1 MKIAVTGATGEMGGN
16 VIKSAREKDIDIGL
30 AVDREENTRMGL
42 QIENDDNF
50 EKLLESRNIDIIVDF
65 TVPEASMK
73 YLEAAKNTDTP
84 IVIGTT
90 GFSEEQL
97 EEIREAGE
105 EIPVLKASNFS
116 PSVNVMKD
124 LIREAAGKLESYDI
138 EITETHHNR
147 KRDSP
152 SGTAKALLE
161 ELEKVRGG
169 AEEVN
174 GREGEAP
181 REEGEI
187 GLHARRAGDIK
198 GVHEVLF
205 AGGEEVLKIEH
216 RNESRQVFSNGALKA
231 AECLKDKESGYY
243 SFSEVL
249 K

>member
-1 MKIAVTGATGEMGGN
+1 MNIAVTGATGEMGGN
-16 VIKSAREKDIDIGL
+16 VIKSAQEKDIDIGL
-30 AVDREENTRMGL
+30 AVDREENSRMG
-42 QIENDDNF
+42 IEVKNDDNF
-50 EKLLESRNIDIIVDF
+50 ENLLESKNIDVIVDF

-90 GFSEEQL
+90 GFSEDQM
-97 EEIREAGE
+97 EEIREAGK

-124 LIREAAGKLESYDI
+124 LIREAAEKLESYDI
-138 EITETHHNR
+138 EITETHHKR
-147 KRDSP
+147 KRDAP

-161 ELEKVRGG
+161 ELEKARGN

-181 REEGEI
+181 RDDGEI

-198 GVHEVLF
+198 GVHEILF
-205 AGGEEVLKIEH
+205 AGDEEVLKIEH

-231 AECLKDKESGYY
+231 AEWLKIREPGYY
-243 SFSEVL
+243 NFSEVL